1 MARTFGPLLSLK
13 AFAPF
18 TPSPLCPPPKVNG
31 SIRVELTPSYYSI
44 DKHMS

>member
-13 AFAPF
+13 VFAPF
-18 TPSPLCPPPKVNG
+18 TPCPPPKVNG
-31 SIRVELTPSYYSI
+31 SIRVELTPSDYSV